1 MFVESVVW
9 ISERKDVLSMF
20 FFLLTIISY
29 NRYTR
34 QKSRIR
40 YIYVFILFA
49 LGLMAKPML
58 VTLPF
63 VLLLLDYWPL
73 NRLSLNK
80 KNFFKT
86 LNPLVIE
93 KIPLFFLSIF
103 FSILTFTTQSS
114 KAVVSLENYS
124 IIVRINNALISY
136 ILYLKKFFVPNALAV
151 FYPHPLNTIPLWQ
164 TTISAFLLILI
175 SYAAIRLSR
184 KYPFFLMGWLWFAG
198 ILFPVIGISQ
208 SGLQAMAD
216 RFIYIPSIGLIIII
230 TWGMTDVI
238 KRLKIKRKIVIS
250 SALLILFVFSATAWM
265 QTGYWKNSIFLFKH
279 TIKVTKNNYAA
290 HTCLAN
296 AYFDRGINTLA
307 KEHYVKALQINP
319 NHAKTYYNLG
329 LLLSKEG
336 QTDAAIKHFELSLK
350 IRPGIA
356 KTHSAFAT
364 ELIKKNLLDDAIF
377 HYKEAVHLDP
387 KLINSQNNLGFAY
400 LLKGEYTEA
409 IRIFQT
415 VLKNDPF
422 HQKARNNLNIA
433 IEKSKNNKIN

>member
-1 MFVESVVW
+1 
-9 ISERKDVLSMF
+9 
-20 FFLLTIISY
+20 
-29 NRYTR
+29 
-34 QKSRIR
+34 
-40 YIYVFILFA
+40 
-49 LGLMAKPML
+49 
-58 VTLPF
+58 
-63 VLLLLDYWPL
+63 
-73 NRLSLNK
+73 
-80 KNFFKT
+80 
-86 LNPLVIE
+86 
-93 KIPLFFLSIF
+93 
-103 FSILTFTTQSS
+103 
-114 KAVVSLENYS
+114 
-124 IIVRINNALISY
+124 
-136 ILYLKKFFVPNALAV
+136 
-151 FYPHPLNTIPLWQ
+151 
-164 TTISAFLLILI
+164 
-175 SYAAIRLSR
+175 
-184 KYPFFLMGWLWFAG
+184 MGWLWFAG

-216 RFIYIPSIGLIIII
+216 RFIYIPSIGLIIIM
-230 TWGMTDVI
+230 TWGMTAVV
-238 KRLKIKRKIVIS
+238 KRLKIKRKIVAS
-250 SALLILFVFSATAWM
+250 SAFLILFVFSTTAWM

-279 TIKVTKNNYAA
+279 AIKATKNNYTA

-296 AYFDRGINTLA
+296 AYFDKGINTLA
-307 KEHYVKALQINP
+307 KEHYVKALKINP

-400 LLKGEYTEA
+400 LLKGEYSKA

-422 HQKARNNLNIA
+422 HQKSRNNLNIA
-433 IEKSKNNKIN
+433 IEKSKNSKTN